1 MAGETTAFAPMRVP
15 NFRWFFLSSLVN
27 MAGST
32 MAPVAL
38 AFAVLEVSDSPTA
51 LGAVLAANSIPLVL
65 FMLFGGVIADRLSR
79 VLILRVGSLV
89 LAVTQGMA
97 AALVITGTAELWMLI
112 VLEALNGLT
121 LALVFP
127 AFAAIMPQL
136 VPREMLQSANVL
148 QSMSRGA
155 LRVVGPSL
163 AGLLVV
169 TVGPGWAL
177 AVDALTWLVASLLL
191 LLVSLPRPVRD
202 ADAPSTFAELREGWS
217 LFVGTTWLWVIVLA
231 FSALNAIHAG
241 ALNTLGPV
249 VAKDT
254 IGEQGWGYIL
264 SAESVGLLAMTAVML
279 RRRLERPLFF
289 GMLGISTAG
298 LPIILLGASPELL
311 PLVALAFVA
320 GAGIELFSL
329 GWTLAMQENIE
340 ERMLSR
346 AYSYDALG
354 SFVAMPVGQLAY
366 GPLALAF
373 GSRDVLVASGVV
385 YIAICLLTLL
395 SGSVRKLQRAP
406 AEVVVHPGDAL
417 PG

>member
-202 ADAPSTFAELREGWS
+202 AEAPSTFAELREGWS

-406 AEVVVHPGDAL
+406 ADVAATAG
-417 PG
+417 G

>member
-1 MAGETTAFAPMRVP
+1 MAGETAAFAPMRVP
-15 NFRWFFLSSLVN
+15 NFRWYFLSSFIN

-38 AFAVLEVSDSPTA
+38 AFAVLEVSDSPSA
-51 LGAVLAANSIPLVL
+51 LGAVLAANSVPLVL
-65 FMLFGGVIADRLSR
+65 FLLFGGVIADRLPR

-89 LAVTQGMA
+89 LAATQGMVA
-97 AALVITGTAELWMLI
+97 TLVITDTAELWMLI

-136 VPREMLQSANVL
+136 VPRGMLQSANVL

-155 LRVVGPSL
+155 LRVVGPSI
-163 AGLLVV
+163 AALLVV

-177 AVDALTWLVASLLL
+177 AADALTFLVAGLLL

-202 ADAPSTFAELREGWS
+202 GDGQSTFAELREGWS

-231 FSALNAIHAG
+231 FGVLNAIHSG
-241 ALNTLGPV
+241 AFNTLGPV

-264 SAESVGLLAMTAVML
+264 SAESLGLLAMTAVML

-289 GMLGISTAG
+289 GMLGIATAG
-298 LPIILLGASPELL
+298 FPMVLFGANPELL
-311 PLVALAFVA
+311 PLVVLAFIA

-354 SFVAMPVGQLAY
+354 SFIAMPIGQLAY

-373 GSRDVLVASGVV
+373 GFRDVLIVSGIA
-385 YIAICLLTLL
+385 YTAICLLTLV
-395 SGSVRKLQRAP
+395 SASVRNLQRAP
-406 AEVVVHPGDAL
+406 AEVAAHS
-417 PG
+417 

>member
-1 MAGETTAFAPMRVP
+1 MSAFAPMRVP
-15 NFRWFFLSSLVN
+15 NFRWYFLSNVID

-38 AFAVLEVSDSPTA
+38 AFAVLEVSDSPKA

-65 FMLFGGVIADRLSR
+65 FLLFGGVIADRLPR
-79 VLILRVGSLV
+79 VLILRVGALV
-89 LAVTQGMA
+89 LAVTQGMV
-97 AALVITGTAELWMLI
+97 AALVITNTAELWMLI

-121 LALVFP
+121 LAMVFP

-155 LRVVGPSL
+155 LRVIGPSI

-169 TVGPGWAL
+169 TIGPGWAL
-177 AVDALTWLVASLLL
+177 AADALTYLVASLLL

-202 ADAPSTFAELREGWS
+202 ASAPSTLAELREGWS

-231 FSALNAIHAG
+231 FGVLNAIHAG

-264 SAESVGLLAMTAVML
+264 SAESLGLLAMTAVML

-289 GMLGISTAG
+289 GMLGIATAG
-298 LPIILLGASPELL
+298 IPIILLGARPELV

-329 GWTLAMQENIE
+329 GWILAMQENIE

-346 AYSYDALG
+346 AFSYDALG
-354 SFVAMPVGQLAY
+354 SFVAMPIGQLAY

-373 GSRDVLVASGVV
+373 GYRDVLVASGVA
-385 YIAICLLTLL
+385 YIVICLLTLL
-395 SGSVRKLQRAP
+395 SASVRNLQRAP
-406 AEVVVHPGDAL
+406 AEVAVPS
-417 PG
+417 

>member
-1 MAGETTAFAPMRVP
+1 MAGEGSAFAPMRVP
-15 NFRWFFLSSLVN
+15 NFRWYFLSTLIN
-27 MAGST
+27 TAGST

-65 FMLFGGVIADRLSR
+65 FMLFGGVIADRLPR
-79 VLILRVGSLV
+79 VLIQRVGGLV
-89 LAVTQGMA
+89 LGITQGLA
-97 AALVITGTAELWMLI
+97 ATLVITDTAELWMLI
-112 VLEALNGLT
+112 ALEALNGVT

-136 VPREMLQSANVL
+136 VPRSMLQQANVL

-155 LRVVGPSL
+155 LRVVGPSV

-177 AVDALTWLVASLLL
+177 AVDALTYLVSALLL
-191 LLVSLPRPVRD
+191 LLVALPRPARVD
-202 ADAPSTFAELREGWS
+202 ADSASTFAELREGWS

-254 IGEQGWGYIL
+254 IGEQGWGYVL

-329 GWTLAMQENIE
+329 GWTLAMQENVE

-354 SFVAMPVGQLAY
+354 SWVAMPVGQLAY

-406 AEVVVHPGDAL
+406 ADVAATAG
-417 PG
+417 G

>member
-1 MAGETTAFAPMRVP
+1 MAGETAFAPMRLP
-15 NFRWFFLSSLVN
+15 NFRWYFLSSLID
-27 MAGST
+27 MAGTT

-51 LGAVLAANSIPLVL
+51 LGAVLAANSVPLVL
-65 FMLFGGVIADRLSR
+65 FMLFGGVIADRLPR

-97 AALVITGTAELWMLI
+97 AALVITDTAELWMLI

-121 LALVFP
+121 MALVFP

-136 VPREMLQSANVL
+136 VPRGMLQSANVL

-155 LRVVGPSL
+155 LRVVGPSV
-163 AGLLVV
+163 AALLVV

-177 AVDALTWLVASLLL
+177 AADALTYLVASLLL
-191 LLVSLPRPVRD
+191 LLVALPRPARD
-202 ADAPSTFAELREGWS
+202 SNSSSTFAELREGWS
-217 LFVGTTWLWVIVLA
+217 LFVGTTWLWAIVLA
-231 FSALNAIHAG
+231 FSVLNAIHAG

-279 RRRLERPLFF
+279 RRRLERPLFY
-289 GMLGISTAG
+289 GMLGIATAG
-298 LPIILLGASPELL
+298 FPIILLGAAPKLI
-311 PLVALAFVA
+311 PLVVLAFVA

-354 SFVAMPVGQLAY
+354 SFVAMPIGQLVY
-366 GPLALAF
+366 GPLAVAF
-373 GSRDVLVASGVV
+373 GYRDVLVVSGVV
-385 YIAICLLTLL
+385 YIAICLLTLV
-395 SGSVRKLQRAP
+395 SASVRNLPRVP
-406 AEVVVHPGDAL
+406 EEVAAL
-417 PG
+417 S

>member
-1 MAGETTAFAPMRVP
+1 MAAGEMSAFAPMRVP
-15 NFRWFFLSSLVN
+15 NFRWYFLSTFVN

-38 AFAVLEVSDSPTA
+38 AFAVLEVSNSPTA

-65 FMLFGGVIADRLSR
+65 FMLFGGVVADRLPR
-79 VLILRVGSLV
+79 VLILRVGNLV
-89 LAVTQGMA
+89 LAATQGMA
-97 AALVITGTAELWMLI
+97 ATLVITDHAELWMLI

-155 LRVVGPSL
+155 LRVIGPSI

-169 TVGPGWAL
+169 TIGPGWAL
-177 AVDALTWLVASLLL
+177 AADALSYLVASLLL
-191 LLVSLPRPVRD
+191 VLVSLPRPVRD
-202 ADAPSTFAELREGWS
+202 ASAPSTLAELREGWS

-231 FSALNAIHAG
+231 FGVLNAIHAG

-264 SAESVGLLAMTAVML
+264 SAESLGLLAMTAVML

-289 GMLGISTAG
+289 GMLGIATAG
-298 LPIILLGASPELL
+298 IPIILLGARPELV

-329 GWTLAMQENIE
+329 GWMLAMQENIE

-346 AYSYDALG
+346 AFSYDALG
-354 SFVAMPVGQLAY
+354 SFVAMPIGQLAY

-373 GSRDVLVASGVV
+373 GFRDVLVVSGVV
-385 YIAICLLTLL
+385 YIVICLLTLL
-395 SGSVRKLQRAP
+395 SASVRNLQRAP
-406 AEVVVHPGDAL
+406 AEAAVPS
-417 PG
+417 

>member
-191 LLVSLPRPVRD
+191 LLVSLPRPARD
-202 ADAPSTFAELREGWS
+202 ANAPSTFAELREGWS

-231 FSALNAIHAG
+231 FSGLNAIHAG

-395 SGSVRKLQRAP
+395 SGSVRKLQRVP
-406 AEVVVHPGDAL
+406 ADVAATAG
-417 PG
+417 G

>member
-1 MAGETTAFAPMRVP
+1 MAAGETTAFAPMRVP
-15 NFRWFFLSSLVN
+15 NFRWYFLSSLID
-27 MAGST
+27 MAGTT

-51 LGAVLAANSIPLVL
+51 LGAVLAANSIPMVL
-65 FMLFGGVIADRLSR
+65 FMLFGGVIADRLPR

-97 AALVITGTAELWMLI
+97 ATLVITDTAELWMLI
-112 VLEALNGLT
+112 VLEALHGLT

-136 VPREMLQSANVL
+136 VPRDMLQSANVL

-155 LRVVGPSL
+155 LRVVGPSV
-163 AGLLVV
+163 AALLVV

-177 AVDALTWLVASLLL
+177 AADALTFLVASLLL
-191 LLVSLPRPVRD
+191 LLVALPRPARD
-202 ADAPSTFAELREGWS
+202 ATSSSTLAELREGWS
-217 LFVGTTWLWVIVLA
+217 LFAGTTWLWVVVLA
-231 FSALNAIHAG
+231 FSVLNAIHAG
-241 ALNTLGPV
+241 ALLTLGPV

-264 SAESVGLLAMTAVML
+264 SAESLGLLAMTAVML

-289 GMLGISTAG
+289 GMLGIAAAG
-298 LPIILLGASPELL
+298 FPMVLLGAAPELV
-311 PLVALAFVA
+311 PLVLLAFVA

-346 AYSYDALG
+346 AFSYDALG
-354 SFVAMPVGQLAY
+354 SFVAMPIGQLAF

-373 GSRDVLVASGVV
+373 GFSDVLIVSGIA
-385 YIAICLLTLL
+385 YTAICLLTLV
-395 SGSVRKLQRAP
+395 SASVRNLQRVTD
-406 AEVVVHPGDAL
+406 EVTVRS
-417 PG
+417 

>member
-1 MAGETTAFAPMRVP
+1 VAGETTAFAPMRVP
-15 NFRWFFLSSLVN
+15 NFRWYFLSSLID
-27 MAGST
+27 MAGTT

-51 LGAVLAANSIPLVL
+51 LGAVLAANSIPMVL
-65 FMLFGGVIADRLSR
+65 FMLFGGVIADRLPR

-89 LAVTQGMA
+89 LAVTQGMVA
-97 AALVITGTAELWMLI
+97 TLVITDTAELWMLI
-112 VLEALNGLT
+112 VLEALHGLT

-136 VPREMLQSANVL
+136 VPRGMLQSANVL

-155 LRVVGPSL
+155 LRVVGPSM
-163 AGLLVV
+163 AALLVV

-177 AVDALTWLVASLLL
+177 AVDALTFLVASLLL

-202 ADAPSTFAELREGWS
+202 GESSTTLAELREGWS
-217 LFVGTTWLWVIVLA
+217 LFAGTTWLWVVVLS
-231 FSALNAIHAG
+231 FSVLNAIHAG
-241 ALNTLGPV
+241 ALLTLGPV

-264 SAESVGLLAMTAVML
+264 SAESLGLLAMTGVML

-289 GMLGISTAG
+289 GMLGIATAG
-298 LPIILLGASPELL
+298 FPMVLLGAAPELV
-311 PLVALAFVA
+311 PLVVLAFVA

-329 GWTLAMQENIE
+329 GWTLAMQEHIE

-354 SFVAMPVGQLAY
+354 SFVAMPIGQLAF

-373 GSRDVLVASGVV
+373 GFGDVLIVSG
-385 YIAICLLTLL
+385 IAYTGICLLTLV
-395 SGSVRKLQRAP
+395 SASVRNLQRAP
-406 AEVVVHPGDAL
+406 DEVAVQS
-417 PG
+417 

>member
-1 MAGETTAFAPMRVP
+1 MVGETGAFAPMRVP
-15 NFRWFFLSSLVN
+15 NFRWYFLSSLID
-27 MAGST
+27 MAGTT

-65 FMLFGGVIADRLSR
+65 FMLFGGVIADRLPR

-97 AALVITGTAELWMLI
+97 AALVITDTAELWMLI

-121 LALVFP
+121 MAMVFP

-136 VPREMLQSANVL
+136 VPRGMLQSANVL

-155 LRVVGPSL
+155 LRVVGPSV
-163 AGLLVV
+163 AALLVV

-177 AVDALTWLVASLLL
+177 AADALTYLVASLLL
-191 LLVSLPRPVRD
+191 LLVTLPRPGRD
-202 ADAPSTFAELREGWS
+202 ADSSSTLAELREGWS
-217 LFVGTTWLWVIVLA
+217 LFVCTTWLWVVVLA
-231 FSALNAIHAG
+231 FSVLNAIHAG
-241 ALNTLGPV
+241 ALLTLGPV

-264 SAESVGLLAMTAVML
+264 SAESLGLLAMTAIML

-289 GMLGISTAG
+289 GMLGIATAG
-298 LPIILLGASPELL
+298 FPMVLLGASPELL

-320 GAGIELFSL
+320 GAGIEVFSL

-346 AYSYDALG
+346 AFSYDALG
-354 SFVAMPVGQLAY
+354 SFVAMPIGQLAF

-373 GSRDVLVASGVV
+373 GYGEVLVVSGVAYV
-385 YIAICLLTLL
+385 AICLLTLV
-395 SGSVRKLQRAP
+395 SASVRNLPRAP
-406 AEVVVHPGDAL
+406 AEVPA
-417 PG
+417 PS

>member
-1 MAGETTAFAPMRVP
+1 MAAGETGAFAPMRVR
-15 NFRWFFLSSLVN
+15 NFRWYFLSSFIN
-27 MAGST
+27 MVGST

-51 LGAVLAANSIPLVL
+51 LGVVLAANSIPLVL
-65 FMLFGGVIADRLSR
+65 FLLFGGVIADRLPR

-89 LAVTQGMA
+89 LAATQGMV
-97 AALVITGTAELWMLI
+97 AALVITDTAELWMLI

-136 VPREMLQSANVL
+136 VPRGMLQSANVL
-148 QSMSRGA
+148 QSMARGA
-155 LRVVGPSL
+155 LRVVGPSI
-163 AGLLVV
+163 AALLVV

-177 AVDALTWLVASLLL
+177 AADALTFLVASLLL

-202 ADAPSTFAELREGWS
+202 ADAQSTFAELREGWS

-231 FSALNAIHAG
+231 FGVLNAIHAG
-241 ALNTLGPV
+241 ALLTLGPV

-254 IGEQGWGYIL
+254 FGEQGWGYIL
-264 SAESVGLLAMTAVML
+264 SAESFGLLAMTAVML

-289 GMLGISTAG
+289 GMLGIATAG
-298 LPIILLGASPELL
+298 FPMVLLGAAPELV
-311 PLVALAFVA
+311 PLVLLAFVA

-354 SFVAMPVGQLAY
+354 SWVAMPIGQLAY

-373 GSRDVLVASGVV
+373 GFRDVLVISGIV
-385 YIAICLLTLL
+385 YIAIALLTLV
-395 SGSVRKLQRAP
+395 SASVRNLQRAP
-406 AEVVVHPGDAL
+406 VEAAVHS
-417 PG
+417 

>member
-1 MAGETTAFAPMRVP
+1 MRAP

-202 ADAPSTFAELREGWS
+202 AEAPSTFAELREGWS

-406 AEVVVHPGDAL
+406 ADVAATAG
-417 PG
+417 G

>member
-1 MAGETTAFAPMRVP
+1 MRVP
-15 NFRWFFLSSLVN
+15 NFRWYFLSSLID
-27 MAGST
+27 MAGTT

-51 LGAVLAANSIPLVL
+51 LGAVLAANSIPMVL
-65 FMLFGGVIADRLSR
+65 FMLFGGVIADRLPR

-89 LAVTQGMA
+89 LAVTQGMVA
-97 AALVITGTAELWMLI
+97 TLVITDTAELWMLI
-112 VLEALNGLT
+112 VLEALHGLT

-136 VPREMLQSANVL
+136 VPRGMLQSANVL

-155 LRVVGPSL
+155 LRVVGPSM
-163 AGLLVV
+163 AALLVV

-177 AVDALTWLVASLLL
+177 AVDALTFLVASLLL

-202 ADAPSTFAELREGWS
+202 GESSTTLAELREGWS
-217 LFVGTTWLWVIVLA
+217 LFAGTTWLWVVVLS
-231 FSALNAIHAG
+231 FSVLNAIHAG
-241 ALNTLGPV
+241 ALLTLGPV

-264 SAESVGLLAMTAVML
+264 SAESLGLLAMTGVML

-289 GMLGISTAG
+289 GMLGIATAG
-298 LPIILLGASPELL
+298 FPMVLLGAAPELV
-311 PLVALAFVA
+311 PLVVLAFVA

-329 GWTLAMQENIE
+329 GWTLAMQEHIE

-354 SFVAMPVGQLAY
+354 SFVAMPIGQLAF

-373 GSRDVLVASGVV
+373 GFGDVLIVSG
-385 YIAICLLTLL
+385 IAYTGICLLTLV
-395 SGSVRKLQRAP
+395 SASVRNLQRAP
-406 AEVVVHPGDAL
+406 DEVAVQS
-417 PG
+417 